1 MDDYRE
7 LIQQFNR
14 LFAYLLGAENNIKS
28 NHEKTIK
35 VEDYYFKMQKS
46 IIEQYS
52 KTYFKRVKAENVVE
66 EFLYSCDSSSLR
78 IGILASFKIYIL
90 SRTGDEINA

>member
-28 NHEKTIK
+28 NPEKTIK

-46 IIEQYS
+46 IIE
-52 KTYFKRVKAENVVE
+52 
-66 EFLYSCDSSSLR
+66 
-78 IGILASFKIYIL
+78 
-90 SRTGDEINA
+90 